1 MTVGIDWTAVLDDL
15 AHLLGDVDESNRDV
29 RVPCSTV
36 RLADA
41 LGVARGTLRG
51 WLDGSE
57 PRHIDGEAVL
67 QRWCVL
73 TGKAREFAPR
83 ERKSLT
89 AAAR

>member
-1 MTVGIDWTAVLDDL
+1 MTIGIDWTAVLDDL

-51 WLDGSE
+51 GST
-57 PRHIDGEAVL
+57 AVS
-67 QRWCVL
+67 RG
-73 TGKAREFAPR
+73 TSTARRCCSAG
-83 ERKSLT
+83 
-89 AAAR
+89 AC

>member
-1 MTVGIDWTAVLDDL
+1 MLDDL

-41 LGVARGTLRG
+41 LGVARGTLQGVARRQRAAAHRRRG
-51 WLDGSE
+51 GAAALVRAD
-57 PRHIDGEAVL
+57 R
-67 QRWCVL
+67 Q
-73 TGKAREFAPR
+73 AREFALR